1 MVNDEGASIIG
12 VTAGF
17 LALSLVA
24 VCLRCYV
31 RLRIV
36 KAFGWDDGIMVGAMV
51 LNVAFALCGIIGT
64 TFGIG
69 QKLSYFETNPTD
81 FHKALVCWWL
91 GQLLYVVTCIVA
103 KISII
108 ISLLRIT
115 ILRVHVIILYCAM
128 ALAIVIGLLFFFFT
142 VFQCSPVDY
151 FWNRR
156 TETGSCID
164 VDILINIAYVYSAG
178 AALTDFTIGLLP
190 VFLIWNLKMNRR
202 SKLAVVGILSIG
214 CIAGAAVII
223 RAPYVKNYK
232 SREFLYD
239 TTDISI
245 WSNVEAGLGITAG
258 CLSTLRPLFRAL
270 RDTTSNSRSRQRAA
284 GSIPLSSN
292 MGGGTGYVRSKAFDR
307 DESRQLWTG
316 TIDDDYHSVMGGQ
329 NMKRDVNGSE
339 ENLNPQGQ
347 PAPEYRVSIRGG

>member
-1 MVNDEGASIIG
+1 M
-12 VTAGF
+12 
-17 LALSLVA
+17 
-24 VCLRCYV
+24 
-31 RLRIV
+31 
-36 KAFGWDDGIMVGAMV
+36 
-51 LNVAFALCGIIGT
+51 
-64 TFGIG
+64 
-69 QKLSYFETNPTD
+69 
-81 FHKALVCWWL
+81 
-91 GQLLYVVTCIVA
+91 VTCIVA

-115 ILRVHVIILYCAM
+115 ILRVHVVILYCSM

-142 VFQCSPVDY
+142 VFQCSPVDL
-151 FWNRR
+151 FWNRH
-156 TETGSCID
+156 TETGSCLD

-178 AALTDFTIGLLP
+178 AALTDFAIGLLP

-202 SKLAVVGILSIG
+202 SKLAIMGILSIG
-214 CIAGAAVII
+214 CMFVVRSLRHGELLTDPPTSAGAAVII

-232 SREFLYD
+232 SRQFLCKSLWLGYA
-239 TTDISI
+239 TQHLTSTDETSEISI

-292 MGGGTGYVRSKAFDR
+292 MGGGTGYARSKAFDR

-316 TIDDDYHSVMGGQ
+316 TIDDDYHSVLGGR
-329 NMKRDVNGSE
+329 NMKRDMNGSE
-339 ENLNPQGQ
+339 EKLNPQG
-347 PAPEYRVSIRGG
+347 PLEHEYRVSIRGG